1 LHRLSKK
8 ETVQTDFQ
16 VMHDCYFVAP
26 LQPTRAE
33 LLRDYGPVGTHFA
46 DAYETL
52 YAPEAQA
59 HQQIQARSSLR
70 QTIIQLFQALQKYHH
85 DNPGDVPGI
94 PLHPPNRSIRPAYV
108 NFCNAYALYTLVTS
122 FYGVRLSHLMYA
134 MYSNSYSPPLWHQ
147 QCGFAIGARGLDPQT
162 TTLPNKLKIPGDQ
175 THNSTF
181 LTRPP
186 HEPAVPES
194 TLGHYNSDHGRLRR
208 VDAVNANAPFSPYLA
223 SEQDVDDTG
232 RNYVGFIY
240 QPTSGPRHSLRSLL

>member
-85 DNPGDVPGI
+85 DNPGEVPGI
-94 PLHPPNRSIRPAYV
+94 PLHPPNRSLRPAYV

-134 MYSNSYSPPLWHQ
+134 MYSNSYPPPPSP
-147 QCGFAIGARGLDPQT
+147 
-162 TTLPNKLKIPGDQ
+162 
-175 THNSTF
+175 
-181 LTRPP
+181 
-186 HEPAVPES
+186 
-194 TLGHYNSDHGRLRR
+194 
-208 VDAVNANAPFSPYLA
+208 
-223 SEQDVDDTG
+223 
-232 RNYVGFIY
+232 
-240 QPTSGPRHSLRSLL
+240 